1 MLNKKCLFGGLYLVN
16 IIAIFASISG
26 NVIARESIHNFRSE
40 LNQIYWE
47 AECSQREEQIRYN
60 DYYKALG
67 YQDNGKYSWI
77 LDKYYEDSRTKVIR
91 KAMGD
96 CVADKNE
103 FKGKEATD
111 SITFEKTF
119 SETYKPAN
127 WNAVILY
134 NYVHESIN

>member
-1 MLNKKCLFGGLYLVN
+1 
-16 IIAIFASISG
+16 
-26 NVIARESIHNFRSE
+26 
-40 LNQIYWE
+40 
-47 AECSQREEQIRYN
+47 
-60 DYYKALG
+60 
-67 YQDNGKYSWI
+67 
-77 LDKYYEDSRTKVIR
+77 
-91 KAMGD
+91 MGD

-134 NYVHESIN
+134 NYVHESINWDVLPKYNSYYKYASDVKGVLKKRVSL